1 MDFASV
7 VKKVNLKIILYA
19 RNWRGGYNMINVAI
33 LGFGVVGCGVAEV
46 LKINSESITQR
57 AGQEIKVK
65 WILDIRDFTDSPY
78 ADVLTKNADDVFNDS
93 SVDIVVETIG
103 GAKIA
108 AEFTKRALM
117 SGKSVVTSNKELVA
131 SQGPELL
138 QLAKENGVSYL
149 FEASVGGGIPII
161 RPLNQC
167 LAANEINGITGILNG
182 TTNYIFTHMRKE
194 GKSFEDALK
203 GAQQNGY
210 AEQNPTADVEGH
222 DTCRKLAILSS
233 IAYNEFVDSENI
245 YTEGIT
251 KVTTEDMKYAE
262 AMNGVIKLIAI
273 SRKVNDKIFAR
284 VSPAIIS
291 KDHPLA
297 NVEDVFNAIVVK
309 GNAIGDAMFYG
320 RGAGKMPTASAV
332 VADIIDIAK
341 HPNFGTTNVWVRSN
355 ENNIIEIEN
364 SSAKFLV
371 RVQVSDVSEAKKDI
385 SSVFSQKVEYIEMNS
400 ENNKFAFITPIA
412 EEKELNSSMIRL
424 KEMNSITEVLNRIRI
439 EEE

>member
-1 MDFASV
+1 
-7 VKKVNLKIILYA
+7 
-19 RNWRGGYNMINVAI
+19 MINVAI

-65 WILDIRDFTDSPY
+65 WILDIRDFPDSPY

-103 GAKIA
+103 GAKVA
-108 AEFTKRALM
+108 AEFTRRALM
-117 SGKSVVTSNKELVA
+117 SRKSVVTSNKELVA

-341 HPNFGTTNVWVRSN
+341 HPNSGTTNVWVRSN
-355 ENNIIEIEN
+355 ENNIISIEN
-364 SSAKFLV
+364 SLAKFLV

-385 SSVFSQKVEYIEMNS
+385 SSVFSQKVEYVEMKSQND
-400 ENNKFAFITPIA
+400 ELAFVTPIA
-412 EEKELNSSMIRL
+412 EEKELNSSLIRL
-424 KEMNSITEVLNRIRI
+424 KEMNSITEVLNKIRI